1 MSDTS
6 KKDEAVLAELSD
18 QTIEADLNG
27 INDAC
32 TTWSNAVLSA
42 DLSAINVESVFQPLT
57 SVGVATAYI
66 PSLKTALEKVENM
79 ILSASNYVKQ
89 AAQEQ
94 SDVDEKSS
102 QKDKDYNTDTG
113 NGRRNTGTR
122 NNNNNS
128 NNNNNNSNNNNNGNS
143 DNPTVDNSETDNTNA
158 DLDINTVVES
168 VNKMTYDS
176 YIKFMTALEALTN
189 GKLTEY
195 LTEESYAESLKKI
208 ILESPEFTDDFKAS
222 VKDMDAKDVQIL
234 LQNILVNKDNVSDLS
249 KTIISNYTV
258 SQSEKS
264 ELAAASPS
272 NGFFDDVDS
281 VNTGF
286 NSILNDSN
294 ISKKLLEIYDGS
306 DTEVDDKTMNFVR
319 TTVDELAKSK
329 NMTYTELLSGQNET
343 MLKSEM
349 ESVSKSLTYF
359 KTVSALDTSISS
371 AIYKSI
377 IG

>member
-18 QTIEADLNG
+18 QTIEVDPNG
-27 INDAC
+27 ITDVC
-32 TTWSNAVLSA
+32 TKWSRDVLTA
-42 DLSAINVESVFQPLT
+42 DLSTINVETAFQPLT

-102 QKDKDYNTDTG
+102 QKDRDYNTDTG
-113 NGRRNTGTR
+113 NGRKSSR
-122 NNNNNS
+122 S
-128 NNNNNNSNNNNNGNS
+128 SNNNNNGNNNNNNNS
-143 DNPTVDNSETDNTNA
+143 GNSNNDNTTVDDTQADNTQA
-158 DLDINTVVES
+158 ELDINTVVES
-168 VNKMTYDS
+168 VNKMTYES
-176 YIKFMTALEALTN
+176 YIKFMTALEALTS

-195 LTEESYAESLKKI
+195 LTEESYAESLKKL
-208 ILESPEFTDDFKAS
+208 ILESPEFTEDFKAS

-249 KTIISNYTV
+249 KTIIGNYTE

-264 ELAAASPS
+264 ELTAASPS

-281 VNTGF
+281 VNKDFT
-286 NSILNDSN
+286 SILNDSN

-306 DTEVDDKTMNFVR
+306 DTEVDDKTMDFVR

-349 ESVSKSLTYF
+349 ESVSKSLTFF
-359 KTVSALDTSISS
+359 KTVSALDTSISG